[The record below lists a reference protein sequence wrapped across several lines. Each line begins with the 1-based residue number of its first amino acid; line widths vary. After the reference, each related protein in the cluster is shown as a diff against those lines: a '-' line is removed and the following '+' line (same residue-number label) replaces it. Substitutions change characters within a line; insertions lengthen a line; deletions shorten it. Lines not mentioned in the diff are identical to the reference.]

1 MKSFSPKSDFFV
13 LSFIITLCLLI
24 IGCAAT
30 PPAVP
35 PAKSVLHADTK
46 PPEGAVKAELGFPT
60 VGTTW
65 VSKIVV
71 HGKDIIITRTYT
83 VLEEST
89 HDGKPVHR
97 ISDGSKISLIDKATR
112 NWIAT
117 VRADEELNTAS
128 PYVPTYAFPLWV
140 GKSWKA
146 TFAYNDRERGATFEN
161 IVWRGKVTDYE
172 DVTVPAGTFKTF
184 KVEGT
189 DGGVQLVVWYSP
201 KLNIIVKSSFE
212 RLPGHYRGPG
222 KFTSELTEYAAK

>member
-1 MKSFSPKSDFFV
+1 MSQRHVMRGFMGIMGV
-13 LSFIITLCLLI
+13 LIVMLAY
-24 IGCAAT
+24 GC
-30 PPAVP
+30 
-35 PAKSVLHADTK
+35 VLHAATT
-46 PPEGAVKAELGFPT
+46 PPEGTVKAELGFPS

-65 VSKIVV
+65 VRKIVI

-97 ISDGSKISLIDKATR
+97 ISEGAKIRLYDKATR
-112 NWIAT
+112 NWIGN
-117 VRADEELNTAS
+117 VLADEELNTAS
-128 PYVPTYAFPLWV
+128 PYIPFYAFPLWV

-146 TFAYNDRERGATFEN
+146 TYAYNDRERGTAFEN

-201 KLNIIVKSSFE
+201 KLNIDVKSSFE
-212 RLPGHYRGPG
+212 RLPGHYLGPG
-222 KFTSELTEYAAK
+222 KFTSEIIKYAAK